1 MEAFSYSFNMIT
13 SVFAQKIFEE
23 RIVKV
28 RASRSFIFDPCEMER
43 GETKRIIYNVRFL
56 SQLSN

>member
-28 RASRSFIFDPCEMER
+28 RASRSFIFDPYEMER
-43 GETKRIIYNVRFL
+43 GETKRIYL
-56 SQLSN
+56 

>member
-28 RASRSFIFDPCEMER
+28 RASRSFIFDLCEMER
-43 GETKRIIYNVRFL
+43 GETKRIYL
-56 SQLSN
+56 